1 MSILFINPI
10 HKNITLSLIEW
21 WELLEKNTIESWK
34 DFDTFPEML
43 YSLIQWRKP
52 EQIWVILW
60 PWTFTRMRIVTLTL
74 STLVLSLWIKVK
86 WCHFFE
92 LIDDGIP
99 LLQANREEYITLWED
114 ANIIFLKK
122 EFLRPG
128 TYIWYGN
135 KNDFTGNKNFIEYTE
150 NWEKIEK
157 IFTWIWATSVLSPI
171 YLKEPHITW
180 SKKNMSLSWEK
191 MKK

>member
-1 MSILFINPI
+1 MPILFINPI
-10 HKNITLSLIEW
+10 HKNITLSLNEW

-74 STLVLSLWIKVK
+74 STLVLSLWIKVR

-122 EFLRPG
+122 ESLRPG
-128 TYIWYGN
+128 TYIWYGD